1 MFTYVAKILFK
12 WYNPRSI
19 KPKGFKEMSSD
30 NAVLGTATT
39 GGAAAA
45 AVATATNNDL
55 ALLIGLIVG
64 LILLVAL
71 GLWVRHHSKRQ

>member
-1 MFTYVAKILFK
+1 MVKSPQYITERLQ
-12 WYNPRSI
+12 
-19 KPKGFKEMSSD
+19 EMSSD

-45 AVATATNNDL
+45 AVATAANNDL

-71 GLWVRHHSKRQ
+71 GLWVRHRSKRQ

>member
-1 MFTYVAKILFK
+1 
-12 WYNPRSI
+12 
-19 KPKGFKEMSSD
+19 MSSD

-45 AVATATNNDL
+45 AVATAANNDL

-71 GLWVRHHSKRQ
+71 GLWVRHRSKRQ